1 MLEASGRSR
10 VWELFCT
17 NRPASWLG
25 CLVDISSSKIE
36 YESKAMAMCMNSLNL
51 CWLISS
57 YLLILIPTSNIFR
70 LSWYISLCMEKNYA
84 FSYIHAGILGQFL
97 VCKSQ
102 ITDVRY
108 CSFWN
113 SWNSVILN
121 FVSYY
126 QDGIERSNK

>member
-25 CLVDISSSKIE
+25 CLVDISSGKIE
-36 YESKAMAMCMNSLNL
+36 YESKVMATCMNSLNL
-51 CWLISS
+51 FWLISS
-57 YLLILIPTSNIFR
+57 CLLILIPTSNIFR
-70 LSWYISLCMEKNYA
+70 LSWYISLCLEKNYA
-84 FSYIHAGILGQFL
+84 FRFWFIVHTYIHAGILGQFL

-121 FVSYY
+121 FVS
-126 QDGIERSNK
+126 